1 MTFFRFVFSLLILA
15 ATFKGVTAQKVN
27 NAIIALAGDPALKN
41 GSMSFTIF
49 DRKTGELVATHN
61 PNTSLIPASSI
72 KILSC
77 AFGLKTLGNDFKFK
91 TNLEITGA
99 IDKEG
104 VLHGDL
110 ILKGYGDPTL
120 GSELTNSSSD
130 LDNVL
135 KSFVDAVKAA
145 GIKSIE
151 GRIFGDGTFLSDEGI
166 YNSWAWNDIGNYY
179 ATGVY
184 GLNIYDNLFKLKY
197 KQVKQG
203 VAPKVVGT
211 FPQIPG
217 LEFSSRVLCA
227 APGSG
232 DNAYIFGGPLQYKR
246 QVKGTIPAGTGIF
259 TIKGSMPDP
268 PLMAAILVKEALD
281 KNGITSKSSAGSL
294 RDVLPE
300 GSRKVIYTHYSQS
313 LEHIVTETILKSI
326 NINAEGIIR
335 YCKSIEKN
343 SSTTEEAITSF
354 ASFLEKNTDGQQG
367 FFVCDGSGLSTSNSI
382 PTYGFARVLLQ
393 LFRDPDISRTITAAL
408 PVAGVSGT
416 LKGYLKNSKAAGHI
430 MAKTGSMD
438 RVRSFSGIISGSSG
452 KDYVF
457 SLILNNYTCSSA
469 QIKSKV
475 ELFLNDLYLSI

>member
-1 MTFFRFVFSLLILA
+1 MTFLRFVFILFFISA
-15 ATFKGVTAQKVN
+15 SFVGLTAQKTN
-27 NAIIALAGDPALKN
+27 DAIIALAGDPALKN
-41 GSMSFTIF
+41 GTMSFTIF
-49 DRKTGELVATHN
+49 DRNTGDLVATHN
-61 PNTSLIPASSI
+61 PNISLIPASSL

-91 TNLEITGA
+91 TTLETTGV
-99 IDKEG
+99 IDKDG
-104 VLHGDL
+104 ILHGDL

-120 GSELTNSSSD
+120 GSEMTNSSSD

-135 KSFVDAVKAA
+135 NSFVNAVKAA
-145 GIKSIE
+145 GIKSVD
-151 GRIFGDGTFLSDEGI
+151 GRIFGDGTFLSDEGV

-179 ATGVY
+179 ATGIY
-184 GLNIYDNLFKLKY
+184 GLNIYDNLFKLKF

-203 VAPKVVGT
+203 TSPKVVGT
-211 FPQIPG
+211 FPAIPG
-217 LEFSSRVLCA
+217 LEFSSKVLCA
-227 APGSG
+227 SPGSG

-259 TIKGSMPDP
+259 EIKGSMPDP
-268 PLMAAILVKEALD
+268 PLMAAILLKDALD
-281 KNGITSKSSAGSL
+281 KNGIKAKSSAGSL
-294 RDVLPE
+294 KDILPE
-300 GSRKVIYTHYSQS
+300 GSRKVIYTYYSRS

-343 SSTTEEAITSF
+343 SSTTDEAVTSF
-354 ASFLEKNTDGQQG
+354 ASFLEKNTGGQTG

-382 PTYGFARVLLQ
+382 PTYGFAKVLLQ
-393 LFRDPDISRTITAAL
+393 LFKDPDVSRTITSAL

-430 MAKTGSMD
+430 MAKTGSME
-438 RVRSFSGIISGSSG
+438 RVRSFSGIISGNSG
-452 KDYVF
+452 KEYVF
-457 SLILNNYTCSSA
+457 SLILNNYSCTSA